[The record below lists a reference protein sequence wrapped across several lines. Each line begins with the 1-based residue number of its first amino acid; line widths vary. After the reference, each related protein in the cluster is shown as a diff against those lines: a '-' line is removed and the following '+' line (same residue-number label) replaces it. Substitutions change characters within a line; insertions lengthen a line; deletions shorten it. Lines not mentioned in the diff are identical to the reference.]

1 MCCNSSC
8 TGQKSN
14 EIKVNANLF
23 FTLSSKLSILIIDH
37 EESCFFLPLL
47 NPLLHCCNLLKIF
60 NWPYTSQ
67 KQPAQAKTYFSFQ
80 TKHQIIPFK
89 LAGKVNILTLFKLD
103 SKTLLVC
110 HIAVASTKW
119 KNLKATQTNF
129 STNCNTTQQ
138 KSFLKSHFSN
148 FVIKQY
154 GNSRKLRWVNSTKL
168 NNKICLILIS

>member
-60 NWPYTSQ
+60 NWPYASQ
-67 KQPAQAKTYFSFQ
+67 KQPPQAKTYFSFQ

-89 LAGKVNILTLFKLD
+89 LAGKVNIITLFKLD

-110 HIAVASTKW
+110 HIAVASTK
-119 KNLKATQTNF
+119 
-129 STNCNTTQQ
+129 
-138 KSFLKSHFSN
+138 
-148 FVIKQY
+148 
-154 GNSRKLRWVNSTKL
+154 
-168 NNKICLILIS
+168 